1 MAIKTVIKLLL
12 SKYAPLSVEMQR
24 AVIVDQAVNPEDLNE
39 VEYPDNDQ
47 TVIIG
52 EEVKDIIGEMR

>member
-1 MAIKTVIKLLL
+1 
-12 SKYAPLSVEMQR
+12 
-24 AVIVDQAVNPEDLNE
+24 LNE

-52 EEVKDIIGEMR
+52 EEVKDIIGEMRWDDTANTQTTTEEPILTPNPSEEWTTT